1 MGGRCQ
7 VCDSDDRA
15 RIELALSKR
24 VSYEKLSKKFGLS
37 KDAIGRHRRN
47 HMPPQ
52 LMAALQ
58 AYGKPTAVDLEELKK
73 SESAGLLQTV
83 AAQRA
88 RLWQAL
94 EVCEELE
101 DWNASAR
108 FHGQLTANLSLTA
121 KILGEI
127 ETGNRTTINQLIVSP
142 EYLLLRQSLV
152 QALAPY
158 PEARRSVSE
167 VLRSLEGESP
177 HITGIPTNAESRPIE
192 SA

>member
-1 MGGRCQ
+1 M

-24 VSYEKLSKKFGLS
+24 VSYEKLSKKFGIS

-58 AYGKPTAVDLEELKK
+58 AYGKPTAVDLDELKK
-73 SESAGLLQTV
+73 SESEGLLQTV

-94 EVCEELE
+94 EVCEEIE

-127 ETGNRTTINQLIVSP
+127 ETAFRVHKKHGTILGGVHL
-142 EYLLLRQSLV
+142 ELTGDHVYHG
-152 QALAPY
+152 
-158 PEARRSVSE
+158 ARRRDTTLVGDLGGELHE
-167 VLRSLEGESP
+167 VAAG
-177 HITGIPTNAESRPIE
+177 TKV
-192 SA
+192 